1 MVMTGTRPDLA
12 AGLSEHRRFLVRLAA
27 LQLGSA
33 ADADDVVQDTF
44 AAAIAGQ
51 ARFSGAVPVRAWLVG
66 ILRNKIVDAIRSRS
80 RYIALEDPEEADMGD
95 SEFDSMFTGDGV
107 WHPEALA
114 GGTCP
119 EAAMV
124 QRQLLE
130 LVEMCV
136 EKLPPNTARVFLMRE
151 FLDFDFADIAVELS
165 LSEGNL
171 RVLLYR
177 ARMRLRDCV
186 SRGWGEVGHGC

>member
-66 ILRNKIVDAIRSRS
+66 ILRNKIVDVIRRRS
-80 RYIALEDPEEADMGD
+80 RYIVLEDPEEADSGD
-95 SEFDSMFTGDGV
+95 AEFDPMFSDDGV
-107 WHPEALA
+107 WRPEALA

-119 EAAMV
+119 EAALV
-124 QRQLLE
+124 RRQLLE
-130 LVEMCV
+130 LVELCM

-151 FLDFDFADIAVELS
+151 FLDFEFAEIAAELS
-165 LSEGNL
+165 LSEGSL